1 MQNCLG
7 RFSKSSTFTSERN
20 CPSRCQF
27 GGSFNYGGTLKC
39 FIFSA
44 ELFNWNRFISIWLY
58 QSDRKH
64 FIFFSA
70 YYSTWLLH
78 IEVVHELVDAVFPVK
93 DVDPGDGDVQHL
105 RHQLVALLLVMIRAA
120 VAPPAV
126 SLWFLTRTN
135 LGLTFLLYSYQT
147 KSQKQI
153 HTGLEWFHSG
163 ISFHI
168 LIIFAHEIFRFFRD
182 QDQFFALLSSIPWSL
197 TVHQPLVARS
207 GL

>member
-27 GGSFNYGGTLKC
+27 GGSFNYGGTFKVFYFLGRSFQLKP
-39 FIFSA
+39 FH
-44 ELFNWNRFISIWLY
+44 FNLIVPKWQKTFY
-58 QSDRKH
+58 
-64 FIFFSA
+64 FFSA
-70 YYSTWLLH
+70 YCSTWLLH

-105 RHQLVALLLVMIRAA
+105 RHQLVALLLVVIRAA

-153 HTGLEWFHSG
+153 HTGV
-163 ISFHI
+163 SFHI
-168 LIIFAHEIFRFFRD
+168 LIIFPHEIFRFFRD